1 MSSKSVFF
9 KLEFTKID
17 PKFPI
22 TPVVEIHSR
31 HNGTFSRMTPTITET
46 DLDSFIENL
55 IGELRNIRQEG
66 HKKFARAKKELK
78 G

>member
-1 MSSKSVFF
+1 MEINMSSKPVFF

-31 HNGTFSRMTPTITET
+31 HKGTYSRMTQTITEP
-46 DLDSFIENL
+46 DL
-55 IGELRNIRQEG
+55 G
-66 HKKFARAKKELK
+66 
-78 G
+78 